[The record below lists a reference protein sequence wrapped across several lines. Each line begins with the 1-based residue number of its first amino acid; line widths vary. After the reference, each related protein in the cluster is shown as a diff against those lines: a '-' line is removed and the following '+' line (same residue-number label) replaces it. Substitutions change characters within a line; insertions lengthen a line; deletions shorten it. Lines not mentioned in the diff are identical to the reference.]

1 MAQNKNVNNA
11 TVNNQEVAQQVVEAT
26 NEVVNAQAV
35 AIAQDAV
42 QQVPQVPAQPQE
54 AQVPAEQKVPFKEK
68 AKAFGKKAWNVVKWP
83 LAIAG
88 IVGVAI
94 GAEKIGEG
102 VGFDKATDAYDKR
115 SGGNDPDPEDED
127 EDDDLGDDGIEEIE

>member
-1 MAQNKNVNNA
+1 MADKKNVQNNV
-11 TVNNQEVAQQVVEAT
+11 TTEQVAQQVVEAT
-26 NEVVNAQAV
+26 NEVINEQAV
-35 AIAQDAV
+35 AIAQEAV
-42 QQVPQVPAQPQE
+42 QVPTPVPATQE
-54 AQVPAEQKVPFKEK
+54 AQVPAEQKTPFKEK

-88 IVGVAI
+88 VIGIAI

-115 SGGNDPDPEDED
+115 SGGDPDPEDDYD
-127 EDDDLGDDGIEEIE
+127 EDDDLGDDGVEEIE

>member
-1 MAQNKNVNNA
+1 MADKKNVQNNV
-11 TVNNQEVAQQVVEAT
+11 TTQEVAQQVVEAT
-26 NEVVNAQAV
+26 NEVINAQAV

-42 QQVPQVPAQPQE
+42 QQVPATQE
-54 AQVPAEQKVPFKEK
+54 AQVPAEAEKVPFKEK
-68 AKAFGKKAWNVVKWP
+68 AKAFGKKVWNVAKWP

-88 IVGVAI
+88 IVGIAI

-115 SGGNDPDPEDED
+115 TGGNDPDPEDYD
-127 EDDDLGDDGIEEIE
+127 EDDDLGEDGIEEIE